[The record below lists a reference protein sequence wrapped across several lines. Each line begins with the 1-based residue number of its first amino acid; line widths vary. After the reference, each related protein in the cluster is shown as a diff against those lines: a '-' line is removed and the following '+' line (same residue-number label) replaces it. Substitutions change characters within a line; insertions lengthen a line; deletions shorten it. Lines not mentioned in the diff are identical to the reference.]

1 MTLHSPRE
9 KVDPAAQTQVQ
20 RDIQQMLVRAQEQ
33 LLQETEEELPE
44 EEEIMKEDDG
54 AESNEEVSDGGRQ
67 ETATSQGG
75 GMGGRGKGISSTGG
89 GRDSTGGGRYTTGG
103 GRDSTGGG
111 RYSTG
116 GGSDSTGEGLMTS
129 GGRNSDAR
137 IRRTTRREPPPVAD
151 GDGAH
156 DHVTITISETELD
169 TFDGSHTSRR
179 TTLEKGF
186 GLKAPQDSAHSR
198 PPRATSL
205 NHSGDH
211 NARLGSRDRVGKS
224 VFIGGR
230 HKPHVAGHF
239 GKDHPNRAGT
249 VRIRMDKK
257 RQSAELDLEDQDD
270 ETDEVIPLGRKRATI
285 HLAHG
290 ALHRPSQSNGPGNG
304 AVLSAD
310 TIASHLA
317 SEFSLSPMRIDSIV
331 SDVSGNT
338 LTLASFWPKPT
349 RLVECGLTALSTKI
363 LKGDQIKIYEFTKIL
378 VVRFSSNFESAVE
391 LQGTK

>member
-1 MTLHSPRE
+1 
-9 KVDPAAQTQVQ
+9 
-20 RDIQQMLVRAQEQ
+20 MLMRAQEQ
-33 LLQETEEELPE
+33 LLQETEEELPD

-75 GMGGRGKGISSTGG
+75 GMGGRGKGRSSTGG
-89 GRDSTGGGRYTTGG
+89 MRDSMGGVRDSTGGVRDSTGGGRDT
-103 GRDSTGGG
+103 TGGG

-116 GGSDSTGEGLMTS
+116 GGRDSIEGGRDSTGEGLMTS

-156 DHVTITISETELD
+156 DNVTITISETELD

-179 TTLEKGF
+179 TTLEKRL
-186 GLKAPQDSAHSR
+186 GLKVPQDSAHSR
-198 PPRATSL
+198 PARATSL
-205 NHSGDH
+205 HHSGDH

-224 VFIGGR
+224 FFIGGR

-239 GKDHPNRAGT
+239 SKDHPNRAGT

-270 ETDEVIPLGRKRATI
+270 ETDVVIPLGRKRATI
-285 HLAHG
+285 HLAQG

-310 TIASHLA
+310 AIASHLA

-331 SDVSGNT
+331 SDVSRKT
-338 LTLASFWPKPT
+338 LPLASFWPKPT

-363 LKGDQIKIYEFTKIL
+363 LRGDQIKIYEFTKIL
-378 VVRFSSNFESAVE
+378 VVRFSSNLESAVE